1 MSAIGYL
8 QTRPGRR
15 KRSYRQAR
23 PLTYVVLLLLVVLS
37 VFPLY
42 WSFVVASH
50 DNSALGAYPPVL
62 TPGGEFWE
70 NVQRLFN
77 AGIVNVEFRT
87 ALVNSAIVAA
97 VVTVSVVFFS
107 ALAGFAF
114 AKLQFRGRKLL
125 FVVVIAT
132 MIVPVQ
138 LGVIPLYIQMN
149 QFGWINH
156 LQAVIAPFL
165 VSAFGVFLMR
175 QYISGAVPN
184 ELLDAA
190 RVDGCRTARVFWHVV
205 LPAVRPI
212 AAVLGLLTFMN
223 TWNDFFWPLIVL
235 SPSNPTVQVA
245 VSTISGAAYVPDYA
259 LILTG
264 TFISILPLLIV
275 FLVLGR
281 QIIGGIMKGAVK
293 GGASVARLRRAPAGE
308 IPGSSWGEPHELPR
322 GLRVGCRHGCLP
334 DRGRDDGRRP
344 RRVDLGP
351 LREHARQGAERGHRR
366 SRVRALLPVGGGSRP
381 RPLAGPPGL
390 PLLDLVA
397 THPAE
402 RARSREPARDRLLPA
417 ARRRAARAWHLPARD
432 AVPLGPAA
440 GSRG

>member
-1 MSAIGYL
+1 MSAIGYPRS
-8 QTRPGRR
+8 QPGRR
-15 KRSYRQAR
+15 KRSYREAR

-62 TPGGEFWE
+62 TPGGHFWE

-87 ALVNSAIVAA
+87 ALINSAIVAA

-114 AKLQFRGRKLL
+114 AKLRFRGRKLL

-149 QFGWINH
+149 HFGWINH

-264 TFISILPLLIV
+264 TFISILPLLVV

-293 GGASVARLRRAPAGE
+293 G
-308 IPGSSWGEPHELPR
+308 
-322 GLRVGCRHGCLP
+322 
-334 DRGRDDGRRP
+334 
-344 RRVDLGP
+344 
-351 LREHARQGAERGHRR
+351 
-366 SRVRALLPVGGGSRP
+366 
-381 RPLAGPPGL
+381 
-390 PLLDLVA
+390 
-397 THPAE
+397 
-402 RARSREPARDRLLPA
+402 
-417 ARRRAARAWHLPARD
+417 
-432 AVPLGPAA
+432 
-440 GSRG
+440 